1 MRPFYKTI
9 ANGAQ
14 AELVERKSRFIATVQ
29 PVTREEQAIA
39 LIEQMRKKYYDAS
52 HNVYAYIVGE
62 NNICRYSDDGEPSG
76 TAGVPVLEVLKKENL
91 IDVAVVVTRY
101 FGGTLLGS
109 GGLIRAYGS
118 AAKLGVDAGKVILRQ
133 LCDIVSIKVDYQ
145 QFGKVKYEALAAGYL
160 IDDIRY
166 EGDVTLLLSCKAGH
180 SEELMG
186 LMVDVTGARVLCH
199 VEGQKYIDIPDARQ
213 EKV

>member
-9 ANGAQ
+9 ASAAQ
-14 AELVERKSRFIATVQ
+14 AELVERKSRFIATVR
-29 PVTREEQAIA
+29 PVTQEDEALA
-39 LIEQMRKKYYDAS
+39 LIEQMRKRYYDAS
-52 HNVYAYIVGE
+52 HNVYAYIIGE

-76 TAGVPVLEVLKKENL
+76 TAGVPVLEVLKKEEL

-118 AAKLGVDAGKVILRQ
+118 AAKLGVDAGKVIVRQ
-133 LCDIVSIKVDYQ
+133 LCDIVSVRVDYQ
-145 QFGKVKYEALAAGYL
+145 QFGKVKYEALAAGYI

-166 EGDVTLLLSCKAGH
+166 EGDVTLLLCCRTGH
-180 SEELMG
+180 SQELAD

-199 VEGQKYIDIPDARQ
+199 VEGQKYIDLEGGD
-213 EKV
+213 KV